1 MHVSLRTT
9 YLVLRVREAAVPL
22 MIQGERYLTSF
33 VHAVRTDEE
42 LMLNFNKN
50 LEEMTEID
58 SRSQITRMNNTVRL
72 V

>member
-1 MHVSLRTT
+1 M
-9 YLVLRVREAAVPL
+9 PL